1 MSESG
6 ELSLTKRA
14 LLALQK
20 AELEIRR
27 LRDARPEPIAIIGV
41 GCRIPGGATS
51 PARFWDLLEQGFD
64 ALAEIPAERR
74 RLFERQGARS
84 PTSGGF
90 LDQIDRFD
98 PAFFSISPREAISM
112 DPAQRLLLE
121 VSVEALEDGGVPLG
135 QLRGTRTGNFMG
147 FSGYSG
153 YGSLTYAQVEELYA
167 VTGLSINVAAG
178 RISYVLDLQGPCVSV
193 DTACCSS
200 LVAVHLACQSLRN
213 GECDLALAGGVN
225 VIAAT
230 AGNEAMAA
238 TGALSAT
245 GGRCRTFDAA
255 ADGYIRSE
263 GCGVVIL
270 KRLSDAMEAGD
281 RILGVVAGS
290 AVKHDGHSNGLTA
303 PNGRTQQ
310 QLLREALSAAR
321 VQPEEIDYIETHGTG
336 TPLGDPIEL
345 EALLEVFGSS
355 RGPDRRLMLGSVKTN
370 VGHPE
375 GAAGIVGLIKVLGMF
390 QRGMVARHLHFNTPN
405 PRFAWDAAPFL
416 VPRETLPW
424 PAADKVRVAGVSAFG
439 FSGTI
444 SHAIVTAPPRAPERG
459 ADDRP
464 ATEGR
469 PLLLPISA
477 RTPEALRAYAA
488 AYLDHLS
495 AEATPEATDRDVAY
509 TASLRR
515 DHHEHRL
522 VVVGSDRAAWRE
534 RLRGYLAGEG
544 RRGLVEGTVPEMRP
558 RLAFVFC
565 GQGPQWWG
573 MGRQLLEREPVFRG
587 ALEAC
592 HERIREAGGPSL
604 LDELQREAAASR
616 LNQTEIAQP
625 ALFALQTALAALW
638 RSWGVQPDAVVG
650 HSIGEVAAAHV
661 AGALRLEDAARL
673 VVHRGRIMQRATGLG
688 KMLSVALPLPE
699 ARRIV
704 RDYAERISIGASNGP
719 TSTVL
724 SGEAA
729 ALEQVV
735 EHLQRRQIE
744 ARWLPVDYAFH
755 SAQMEGY
762 GEALS
767 EELRGLAPSANGP
780 LLMSTVTGAEQRG
793 PSFDADYWGQQ
804 IRRPVLFAPCV
815 EELSRR
821 GYGLFLEIGPHPVLS
836 TSILETLAARD
847 KPGRVVASLRRQEEE
862 VSMLLE
868 SLGQL
873 HCAGY
878 PVDWSK
884 QHPARGRVI
893 SLPTYPWQR
902 ESYWLEGARPQAPR
916 QHQAEH
922 HHVVEW
928 RLAERARPV
937 APRPGGWLILADSGG
952 RAAALQT
959 YLESR
964 GHACVRV
971 TAADT
976 YARRGARDYQVNPRE
991 PDHFAR
997 LLGEEEVA
1005 AALAAST
1012 PPGPRGVVHL
1022 WSADGAPAPTLEAIR
1037 QAQALGSIS
1046 ALHLVQALARA
1057 GWRAPPRLWL
1067 VTQEVQ
1073 SIQDPTVSVA
1083 QAPVWGFGATVA
1095 LEMPELECTLLDLDA
1110 ASSGERLGEELLAA
1124 DDEDRIA
1131 LRGAERYVA
1140 RLVPY
1145 APAQRPAPGPLSFD
1159 ADATY
1164 LLTGG
1169 LGGIGLVVLEWMAAR
1184 GARHFALLGR
1194 SGPSPSAEQV
1204 LDRLREGGAEVRTF
1218 SVDVADRERL
1228 RAALEQIQRTMPPL
1242 AGVLHAAG
1250 VGDQRAIPDLD
1261 GPSLQAI
1268 GRPKVDGA
1276 WNLHELTKDL
1286 PLDSFVLFSSVSS
1299 LFGSHGQ
1306 SSYAAGNAFLDALA
1320 HHRRAHGLP
1329 ALSLNWTAWT
1339 DVGMATPMIA
1349 HTSRYLATQGM
1360 GPLPSSEAIA
1370 SLEQLFRAS
1379 PAQIAVVPLAVP
1391 ALPRRPLY
1399 SVLSPPAAPA
1409 ATAPPVRASE
1419 RIAARPPGE
1428 RQEAVEGTLR
1438 ELFARALR
1446 MPPDKLKPT
1455 EALQNLGVDS
1465 LIALELRR
1473 RVDEELGVKLLAAEI
1488 AKVANLREL
1497 SQLVTARFDALHHGA
1512 SAGQGAQHAAH
1523 GPLTVLRPVPQG
1535 AALRLVCF
1543 PASGGAAADFA
1554 EWAAVMPDGCELVAV
1569 EYPGSG
1575 ARQLES
1581 CEHPLAAL
1589 TLQVAGALVAMP
1601 RCPLVLFGHS
1611 LGALIAHATA
1621 VELERHAMGPTRVVL
1636 SNPANVITV
1645 QRDLTREQLRDKEFL
1660 TWLARSIGISID
1672 PEAAESE
1679 ATRRFLKTFGDQ
1691 LAWTYDF
1698 DLRWRV
1704 SCPVVVTCGRDDT
1717 TLHAESLE
1725 FWRRSGG
1732 ALEEW
1737 SFAGAHDYIRQ
1748 EFAGVVSKIMNTSA
1762 DRDRT

>member
-20 AELEIRR
+20 AELEIGR

-51 PARFWDLLEQGFD
+51 PSRFWKLLEEGFD
-64 ALAEIPAERR
+64 ALAEIPAARR
-74 RLFERQGARS
+74 KLFELQGARS

-90 LDQIDRFD
+90 LDEIDKFD
-98 PAFFSISPREAISM
+98 PSFFSISPREAISM

-121 VSVEALEDGGVPLG
+121 VSVEALEDGGVPMA
-135 QLRGTRTGNFMG
+135 QIRGTRTGTFMG

-153 YGSLTYAQVEELYA
+153 YGSLTGAQVEQLYA

-200 LVAVHLACQSLRN
+200 LVAVHLASQSLRSR
-213 GECDLALAGGVN
+213 ECDLALAGGVN
-225 VIAAT
+225 VIAAM

-238 TGALSAT
+238 TGALSSS

-263 GCGVVIL
+263 GCGVVLL
-270 KRLSDAMEAGD
+270 KRLTDAMEAGD

-303 PNGRTQQ
+303 PNGRAQQ
-310 QLLREALSAAR
+310 QLVREALAAAR
-321 VQPEEIDYIETHGTG
+321 VRPEEIDYIETHGTG
-336 TPLGDPIEL
+336 TPLGDPIEVD
-345 EALLEVFGSS
+345 ALAEVFGSS
-355 RGPDRRLMLGSVKTN
+355 HGPDRRIMLGSVKTN

-390 QRGMVARHLHFNTPN
+390 RRGMVPRHLHFNTPN
-405 PRFAWDAAPFL
+405 PRVPWDSVPFL
-416 VPRETLPW
+416 VPRDTLPW
-424 PAADKVRVAGVSAFG
+424 PATDKVRVAGVSAFG

-444 SHAIVTAPPRAPERG
+444 SHAIVMEPPKAPERSVDVG
-459 ADDRP
+459 P
-464 ATEGR
+464 ATAGR

-488 AYLDHLS
+488 SYLDHLS
-495 AEATPEATDRDVAY
+495 AEATPEETDRDVAY

-515 DHHEHRL
+515 DHHAHRL
-522 VVVGSDRAAWRE
+522 AVVGSDRAAWRE
-534 RLRGYLAGEG
+534 KLQSYVSGEG
-544 RRGLVEGTVPEMRP
+544 CRGLVEGVVPEARP

-573 MGRQLLEREPVFRG
+573 MGRELLDKEPVFRG

-604 LDELQREAAASR
+604 LDELRREADTSR
-616 LNQTEIAQP
+616 LNQTEVAQP
-625 ALFALQTALAALW
+625 ALFALQVALAALW
-638 RSWGVQPDAVVG
+638 RSWGVQADAVVG

-661 AGALRLEDAARL
+661 AGALSLEDAARL

-688 KMLSVALPLPE
+688 KMLSVALPLS
-699 ARRIV
+699 AAQRIV
-704 RDYAERISIGASNGP
+704 SDYGQRISIGASNSP

-729 ALEQVV
+729 ALDEVV
-735 EHLQRRQIE
+735 EQLQGRQVE
-744 ARWLPVDYAFH
+744 AKWLPVEYAFH
-755 SAQMEGY
+755 SAQMEGF
-762 GEALS
+762 GEELS
-767 EELRGLAPSANGP
+767 KELRGLAPGANGP
-780 LLMSTVTGAEQRG
+780 LLMSTVTGTEQRG
-793 PSFDADYWGQQ
+793 TSFDADYWGQQ
-804 IRRPVLFAPCV
+804 IRKPVLFAQCV
-815 EELSRR
+815 EELARKGCS
-821 GYGLFLEIGPHPVLS
+821 LFLEIGPHPVLS
-836 TSILETLAARD
+836 ASMTETLLAQE
-847 KPGRVVASLRRQEEE
+847 KSGRVVASLRRREEE
-862 VSMLLE
+862 VPTLLE
-868 SLGQL
+868 ALGQL

-884 QHPARGRVI
+884 QHPVRGRTV

-902 ESYWLEGARPQAPR
+902 ESYWLEAPKSQTPR
-916 QHQAEH
+916 QHGAEH
-922 HHVVEW
+922 HYETEW
-928 RLAERARPV
+928 RLAERERP
-937 APRPGGWLILADSGG
+937 AEPRRGGWLILDDQAE
-952 RAAALQT
+952 RAAALQD
-959 YLESR
+959 YLEAR
-964 GHACVRV
+964 GQTCVRV
-971 TAADT
+971 VAADT
-976 YARRGARDYQVNPRE
+976 YARRGARDYQIDPRE
-991 PDHFAR
+991 PEHFAR
-997 LLGEEEVA
+997 LLGEQEVVD
-1005 AALAAST
+1005 ALADAS
-1012 PPGPRGVVHL
+1012 PSDRCGVVHL
-1022 WSADGAPAPTLEAIR
+1022 WSAHSSPAPTLESIQ

-1057 GWRAPPRLWL
+1057 GWRQPPRLWL

-1073 SIQDPTVSVA
+1073 AIKNPTVSVA

-1095 LEMPELECTLLDLDA
+1095 LEMPELQCTLLDLDA
-1110 ASSGERLGEELLAA
+1110 TPNIDALGQELLSAS
-1124 DDEDRIA
+1124 DEDRIA
-1131 LRGAERYVA
+1131 LRGAERHVA
-1140 RLVPY
+1140 RLVPHV
-1145 APAQRPAPGPLSFD
+1145 PEQRPAPEPLSFK

-1194 SGPSPSAEQV
+1194 SGPSASAQPV
-1204 LDRLREGGAEVRTF
+1204 LDRMREDGAQVRTF

-1228 RAALEQIQRTMPPL
+1228 RTVLAQIQTSMPPL
-1242 AGVLHAAG
+1242 AGIIHAAG
-1250 VGDQRAIPDLD
+1250 VGDQKMIPDLD

-1268 GRPKVDGA
+1268 GRPKVDGS
-1276 WNLHELTKDL
+1276 WNLHELTSEL
-1286 PLDSFVLFSSVSS
+1286 PLDFFVLFSSVSS

-1306 SSYAAGNAFLDALA
+1306 SSYAAGNAFLDALS
-1320 HHRRAHGLP
+1320 HHRRALGLP

-1339 DVGMATPMIA
+1339 DVGMATPIIA

-1360 GPLPSSEAIA
+1360 GALSSREGVAA
-1370 SLEQLFRAS
+1370 LEQLFRAS
-1379 PAQIAVVPLAVP
+1379 SAQIGVVPLSIP
-1391 ALPRRPLY
+1391 SLPRKPFY
-1399 SVLSPPAAPA
+1399 SVVAPP
-1409 ATAPPVRASE
+1409 TAPTPTAQTVRASE

-1428 RQEAVEGTLR
+1428 RQEAIEGTLR

-1446 MPPDKLKPT
+1446 MPPDKLKLT

-1473 RVDEELGVKLLAAEI
+1473 RIDEELGVKLQAAEI
-1488 AKVANLREL
+1488 ARVANVREL
-1497 SQLVTARFDALHHGA
+1497 AQLVTAKFDALHG
-1512 SAGQGAQHAAH
+1512 SAGVAQQARLEVR
-1523 GPLTVLRPVPQG
+1523 GPLTVLKPSRQRPR
-1535 AALRLVCF
+1535 LRLVCF
-1543 PASGGAAADFA
+1543 PASGGSAGDFA
-1554 EWAAVMPDGCELVAV
+1554 EWAKVMPDDCELVAV

-1589 TLQVAGALVAMP
+1589 TLQAAGALMAMP
-1601 RCPLVLFGHS
+1601 RVPLVLFGHS
-1611 LGALIAHATA
+1611 LGGLIAHATA
-1621 VELERHAMGPTRVVL
+1621 VELERHAMGPSCVVL

-1645 QRDLTREQLRDKEFL
+1645 QRDLPRDGFRDQKFL
-1660 TWLARSIGISID
+1660 TWLARSTGISIE
-1672 PEAAESE
+1672 PEATDSD
-1679 ATRRFLKTFGDQ
+1679 ATRQFLKTFGEQ
-1691 LAWTYDF
+1691 LAWTFDF
-1698 DLRWRV
+1698 DLGWRV
-1704 SCPVVVTCGRDDT
+1704 SCPVIISCGRDDT

-1732 ALEEW
+1732 DLEEW
-1737 SFAGAHDYIRQ
+1737 TFAGAHDYIRQ
-1748 EFAGVVSKIMNTSA
+1748 EFAEIVSKIMNRA
-1762 DRDRT
+1762 AGKDRT